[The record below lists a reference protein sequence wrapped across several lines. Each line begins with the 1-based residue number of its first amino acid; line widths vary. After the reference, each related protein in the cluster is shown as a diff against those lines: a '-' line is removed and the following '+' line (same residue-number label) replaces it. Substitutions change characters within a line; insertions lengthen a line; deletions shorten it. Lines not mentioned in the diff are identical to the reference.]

1 MKRIV
6 LVFALACLMAI
17 SLNAQGATVTAK
29 VGLAGAQFLK
39 IPIGGQAAALD
50 ASAMPLVN
58 DASAVFSNP
67 AGLNH
72 IVNSN
77 SVFVSHSSW
86 FADVQLN
93 AGSYV
98 HSFGGQGKV
107 GVFFAQMNSG
117 DMAITTVEDQTGEFS
132 GTFSAVSTVI
142 GISGARL
149 FTDRFGVGLTAKLV
163 TENMA
168 NGVGAD
174 DFGKGSAVALDIGTW
189 YDTGIKG
196 VKFSAVVQN
205 FGPEITPNGI
215 YYDYDRGDTVM
226 TSVPGDVYGTK
237 DQVAQEFS
245 FRPYSLPMIFN
256 FGITFSPI
264 ENLDVSLTTVQPN
277 DNLQRYL
284 VGMQYSVMGMATFRG
299 SYAFGGY
306 PIMTGWDDDD
316 TSVYESSFFGYDDR
330 AFSGGMGLK
339 FGNIGLD
346 FAYIQH
352 TVLDPVYNGSVNFT
366 F

>member
-1 MKRIV
+1 MKRI
-6 LVFALACLMAI
+6 LIVFVIA
-17 SLNAQGATVTAK
+17 SLTVMSLSAQEASVTAK

-39 IPIGGQAAALD
+39 IPIGGRAAAMD
-50 ASAMPLVN
+50 AAVMPLID

-72 IVNSN
+72 ITNSN
-77 SVFVSHSSW
+77 SVFVSHSAW

-107 GVFFAQMNSG
+107 AVFFAQMSSG

-132 GTFSAVSTVI
+132 GKFSSVSSVI
-142 GISGARL
+142 GISGAKL
-149 FTDRFGVGLTAKLV
+149 FTDRFGVGLSAKIV

-168 NGVGAD
+168 KGVGDD
-174 DFGKGSAVALDIGTW
+174 DFGKGTAFAIDIGTW
-189 YDTGIKG
+189 YNTGIKG

-205 FGPEITPNGI
+205 FGPEITPQGN
-215 YYDYDRGDTVM
+215 YYDYNRGDSVM
-226 TSVPGDVYGTK
+226 TYVDGDVYGEK
-237 DQVAQEFS
+237 DKVPQEFS

-264 ENLDVSLTTVQPN
+264 ENMDVSITTVQPN

-284 VGMQYSVMGMATFRG
+284 FGVEYSVMSMATFRG
-299 SYAFGGY
+299 SYALGAY
-306 PIMTGWDDDD
+306 PFMTGWDENDKAE
-316 TSVYESSFFGYDDR
+316 YESTLFGYDDR
-330 AFSGGMGLK
+330 AFSGGLGLK
-339 FGNIGLD
+339 FGNISLD
-346 FAYIQH
+346 LAYIHH
-352 TVLDPVYNGSVNFT
+352 TLLDPTYNSSVNFS

>member
-1 MKRIV
+1 MKRTI
-6 LVFALACLMAI
+6 LVFALACLMAV
-17 SLNAQGATVTAK
+17 SLSAQGTTITAK

-39 IPIGGQAAALD
+39 IPVGGQAVALD
-50 ASAMPLVN
+50 AAAMPLVN

-72 IVNSN
+72 ITKSN
-77 SVFVSHSSW
+77 SVFVSHSAW

-107 GVFFAQMNSG
+107 AVFFAQMNSG
-117 DMAITTVEDQTGEFS
+117 DMAVTTVEDQTGEFS
-132 GTFSAVSTVI
+132 GTFTSVSSVV

-149 FTDRFGVGLTAKLV
+149 FTDRFGVGLSAKLV

-168 NGVGAD
+168 KGVGED
-174 DFGKGSAVALDIGTW
+174 DFGKGSALAIDIGTW

-215 YYDYDRGDTVM
+215 YFDYDGGDTVK
-226 TSVPGDVYGTK
+226 TSVAGDVYGTK
-237 DQVAQEFS
+237 DLVPQEFS

-264 ENLDVSLTTVQPN
+264 ENMNISLTTVQPN

-284 VGMQYSVMGMATFRG
+284 VGMEYSVMGMATFRG
-299 SYAFGGY
+299 AYAFGGY
-306 PIMTGWDDDD
+306 PFMTGWDDDD
-316 TSVYESSFFGYDDR
+316 DVVYEDTFFGYDDR
-330 AFSGGMGLK
+330 AFSGGLGLK
-339 FGNIGLD
+339 FGKLGVDIG
-346 FAYIQH
+346 YIHH
-352 TVLDPVYNGSVNFT
+352 TLLDPVYNSSVNFS